1 MGGMAS
7 AAADDIKIG
16 LGRKRDPGLQ
26 PDAYIGP
33 QQETDYQRRTKDTV
47 DRQNA
52 LGYRKGAGDA
62 DRERQRQ
69 FAPPRAAPAPNYGIA
84 PVAAAPT
91 VPDPDAI
98 GETEQALL
106 DAQKKG
112 RSSTIQTSAKGLLAG
127 DDSTSK
133 KRSLMGSLIT

>member
-7 AAADDIKIG
+7 AAAEDVKIG
-16 LGRKRDPGLQ
+16 LGLQ
-26 PDAYIGP
+26 PNTGDPYVDDGR
-33 QQETDYQRRTKDTV
+33 TGFDRRTE
-47 DRQNA
+47 Q
-52 LGYRKGAGDA
+52 RKA
-62 DRERQRQ
+62 RERAAEAARAFGDDNPRPRQ
-69 FAPPRAAPAPNYGIA
+69 PAPARAAPAPNYGIA

-91 VPDPDAI
+91 IPDPDAI

>member
-7 AAADDIKIG
+7 AAANDVSIG
-16 LGRKRDPGLQ
+16 LGLKSVDSDPRMDGRIS
-26 PDAYIGP
+26 PY
-33 QQETDYQRRTKDTV
+33 ERRTD
-47 DRQNA
+47 Q
-52 LGYRKGAGDA
+52 RKA
-62 DRERQRQ
+62 RERAAEAARAFGDDNPRPRQ
-69 FAPPRAAPAPNYGIA
+69 PAPPRAAPAPNYGIA
-84 PVAAAPT
+84 PVAAAPS

-112 RSSTIQTSAKGLLAG
+112 RSSTIQTSAKGLLSG
-127 DDSTSK
+127 EDDTRK